1 MMLSPSE
8 QSDLERAVGFL
19 EQPRLAIR
27 LANYAG
33 KPLDGALSAIP
44 KLNGAVHNALRGAIM
59 QCLTVAIEF
68 AGGRDVRAVRMAAQD
83 ADWINGSGRRPVRC
97 SFITG

>member
-1 MMLSPSE
+1 MIASTLRAEATSNAPS
-8 QSDLERAVGFL
+8 GFWSS
-19 EQPRLAIR
+19 RGCAIR

-59 QCLTVAIEF
+59 QCLTVAIEV
-68 AGGRDVRAVRMAAQD
+68 AGGRDVRAVRP
-83 ADWINGSGRRPVRC
+83 GCPRR
-97 SFITG
+97 

>member
-8 QSDLERAVGFL
+8 QSGSLERAVGFL

-33 KPLDGALSAIP
+33 KPLDGALNAIP

-59 QCLTVAIEF
+59 QCLTVAIESQEDDRF
-68 AGGRDVRAVRMAAQD
+68 EPSGWLPKTLTGLTAAV
-83 ADWINGSGRRPVRC
+83 G
-97 SFITG
+97 